1 MIYEELHR
9 KTSPTSRE
17 SHIPI
22 FLCKVDH
29 EVLVYMDF
37 GGGQYFQ
44 APYYVDS
51 TDLGEKA
58 ATEPLAGM
66 DFDRFIQA
74 DELDR

>member
-1 MIYEELHR
+1 MKSCTERHLHQA
-9 KTSPTSRE
+9 TE
-17 SHIPI
+17 SHIYIPI
-22 FLCKVDH
+22 FLYKV
-29 EVLVYMDF
+29 EVLVLYMDF
-37 GGGQYFQ
+37 EGGQYFQ

-58 ATEPLAGM
+58 ATEPLGGM